1 VSLLEDQ
8 TRAAN
13 AEAKEAN
20 RLAEMDYRIEMVKQ
34 SLPKDPR
41 VDEFKKRRTA
51 IAMQVR
57 WWKPSTIQ
65 VLPIRRQLR

>member
-1 VSLLEDQ
+1 MSLLEDQ

-20 RLAEMDYRIEMVKQ
+20 RLAEMDYRIEMAKK

-41 VDEFKKRRTA
+41 VDEFKKRRIT

-57 WWKPSTIQ
+57 SRLSNQ
-65 VLPIRRQLR
+65 VLPKHRQLR

>member
-1 VSLLEDQ
+1 MSLLEDQ

-20 RLAEMDYRIEMVKQ
+20 RLAEMDHRIEVVKQ

-51 IAMQVR
+51 ITMQVR
-57 WWKPSTIQ
+57 WWKPSITQ
-65 VLPIRRQLR
+65 VLPKKRF